1 MCAVETSEMLFISY
15 INFVGHS
22 KCDVVMKLEYDNN
35 NLQCLLSSGPSV
47 LAGVAVMVIL
57 IPINGFIANR
67 TKILQIS
74 QMKSKDKRVKLMNEI
89 LNGIKVS
96 LDVRCCF
103 VLHYSSPSL
112 LTGVWYLR
120 CLLI

>member
-1 MCAVETSEMLFISY
+1 MMVFIF
-15 INFVGHS
+15 NCF
-22 KCDVVMKLEYDNN
+22 
-35 NLQCLLSSGPSV
+35 LSSGPSV

-57 IPINGFIANR
+57 IPVNGFIANK

-96 LDVRCCF
+96 LETSF
-103 VLHYSSPSL
+103 Y
-112 LTGVWYLR
+112 
-120 CLLI
+120 

>member
-1 MCAVETSEMLFISY
+1 M
-15 INFVGHS
+15 
-22 KCDVVMKLEYDNN
+22 
-35 NLQCLLSSGPSV
+35 

-74 QMKSKDKRVKLMNEI
+74 QMKMKDKRVKLMNEI

-96 LDVRCCF
+96 FATGCC
-103 VLHYSSPSL
+103 LY
-112 LTGVWYLR
+112 YLYT
-120 CLLI
+120 